1 MQKSR
6 STAYEITIGALFVAL
21 MVIGSNI
28 TAFAPFLSIMNV
40 PLTLQTFVA
49 ILAGIILGSRLG
61 FFSMFVYTVLGLI
74 GAPVFAGFKGGMGTL
89 FMPTFG
95 FILSFM
101 LLAFVVG
108 KIVENRR
115 SFSVYIIAAIVGLV
129 INYVV
134 GVNWMYMALRLWVGE
149 GSGIGYAIAWTSMSP
164 FLVKDFAL
172 TILAVFF
179 AYRLEKGILQRT
191 PLRRAA

>member
-6 STAYEITIGALFVAL
+6 STAYDMTIGALFVAL
-21 MVIGSNI
+21 MAIGSNI

-74 GAPVFAGFKGGMGTL
+74 GAPVFAGFKGGVGTF

-101 LLAFVVG
+101 FLAFAVG

-115 SFSVYIIAAIVGLV
+115 TFSMYMSASVVGLL
-129 INYVV
+129 INFIV
-134 GVNWMYMALRLWVGE
+134 GVNWMYMALQLWIGE
-149 GSGIGYAIAWTSMSP
+149 GSGIGYAIAWSSMTP
-164 FLVKDFAL
+164 FLVKDLA
-172 TILAVFF
+172 LAVLAAVF
-179 AYRLEKGILQRT
+179 AYRLEKGVLHRT
-191 PLRRAA
+191 PLRKTA

>member
-6 STAYEITIGALFVAL
+6 STAYDMTIGALFVAL
-21 MVIGSNI
+21 MAIGSNI

-74 GAPVFAGFKGGMGTL
+74 GAPVFAGFKGGIGTI

-101 LLAFVVG
+101 ILAFAVG

-115 SFSVYIIAAIVGLV
+115 TFSMYMSASVVGLL
-129 INYVV
+129 INFIV
-134 GVNWMYMALRLWVGE
+134 GVNWMYMALQLWVGE
-149 GSGIGYAIAWTSMSP
+149 GSGIGYAIAWSSMTP
-164 FLVKDFAL
+164 FLVKDLA
-172 TILAVFF
+172 LAVLAAVF
-179 AYRLEKGILQRT
+179 AYRLEKGVLHRT
-191 PLRRAA
+191 PLRQTA

>member
-1 MQKSR
+1 MQHSS

-21 MVIGSNI
+21 MAIGSNI

-40 PLTLQTFVA
+40 PLTLQTFIA

-74 GAPVFAGFKGGMGTL
+74 GAPVFAGFKGGIGSL

-101 LLAFVVG
+101 VLAFAVG
-108 KIVENRR
+108 KMVENRR

-129 INYVV
+129 LNYLV
-134 GVNWMYMALRLWVGE
+134 GVNWMYTALHLWVGE
-149 GSGIGYAIAWTSMSP
+149 GSGIGYAIAWTSMTP
-164 FLVKDFAL
+164 FLVKDSA
-172 TILAVFF
+172 LAVLAAVF
-179 AYRLEKGILQRT
+179 AYRLEKGVLHRT